1 MDTRKFQGIIPVI
14 TTAMD
19 EDGNILEDPIRRL
32 VDYVIDQ
39 GAHGVAGV
47 GEGSGF
53 HKLSVAERLRLT
65 EITLEQVNGRVP
77 VMVGTSANNI
87 PEAVQFT
94 RAAKDNGADAVFIM
108 PPYLARLRDDQVL
121 DYYCRIADAVDIEI
135 VVQDNLMST
144 GGGGLSVPL
153 MTRLVASIPSITYI
167 KEENPPTGPKISQI
181 IQELGDRVD
190 VISGN
195 GGKNILNDL
204 ARGVVGC
211 MPGSVGVR
219 GLVQAYEAYT
229 NGAIDRAYDV
239 FERIYRIL
247 WFNSQHYGPA
257 TTEILRRKGIFPT
270 NYVRPPSGPPLDEVD
285 HRELTMLLER
295 AGDLV

>member
-1 MDTRKFQGIIPVI
+1 MNTGEFHGIIPVI

-19 EDGNILEDPIRRL
+19 EDGNILEQPIRRL
-32 VDYVIDQ
+32 VDDVIEK

-53 HKLSVAERLRLT
+53 HKLSVSERLRLT

-77 VMVGTSANNI
+77 VMIGTTANNI
-87 PEAVQFT
+87 PEAIQFT
-94 RAAKDNGADAVFIM
+94 RAARDNGADAVFIM
-108 PPYLARLRDDQVL
+108 PPYLSQLRDDQIL
-121 DYYCRIADAVDIEI
+121 DYYHRIAEAVDIEI
-135 VVQDNLMST
+135 VVQDNLMPS
-144 GGGGLSVPL
+144 GGGLSVPL
-153 MTRLVASIPSITYI
+153 MARLVAEIPSIGYI

-181 IQELGDRVD
+181 IREFGNRVA

-211 MPGSVGVR
+211 MPGSVAVP
-219 GLVQAYEAYT
+219 GLVQVYEAYVSC
-229 NGAIDRAYDV
+229 DVDQAYDI
-239 FERIYRIL
+239 FERIYRII

-270 NYVRPPSGPPLDEVD
+270 NYVRPPCAPPLDEID
-285 HRELTMLLER
+285 HQELTKLLAR

>member
-1 MDTRKFQGIIPVI
+1 MGKKFHGIIPVI

-19 EDGNILEDPIRRL
+19 EDGNILEPPIRQL
-32 VDYVIDQ
+32 VDHVIEK

-53 HKLSVAERLRLT
+53 HKLSVNERLRLT

-77 VMVGTSANNI
+77 VMIGTSANNV
-87 PEAVQFT
+87 PEAILFT
-94 RAAKDNGADAVFIM
+94 RAARDNGADAVFIM

-121 DYYCRIADAVDIEI
+121 DFYRRIADAVDIEI
-135 VVQDNLMST
+135 VVQDNLMP
-144 GGGGLSVPL
+144 GGGGSLSVPL
-153 MTRLVASIPSITYI
+153 IVQLVAEIPSITYI

-181 IQELGDRVD
+181 VRELGGRVS

-195 GGKNILNDL
+195 GGKRILNDL

-211 MPGSVGVR
+211 MPGSVAVA
-219 GLVQAYEAYT
+219 GLVQVYEAYVC
-229 NGAIDRAYDV
+229 GDIDRAYDV
-239 FERIYRIL
+239 FERIYRVI
-247 WFNSQHYGPA
+247 WFNSEHYGPA
-257 TTEILRRKGIFPT
+257 TPEILRRKGIFPT
-270 NYVRPPSGPPLDEVD
+270 NYVRPPCAPPLDNVD
-285 HRELTMLLER
+285 HQELARLMAR

>member
-19 EDGNILEDPIRRL
+19 EDGNILEQPIRRL
-32 VDYVIDQ
+32 VDHVIDQ

-77 VMVGTSANNI
+77 VMIGTSSNNI

-121 DYYCRIADAVDIEI
+121 DYYRRIADAVEIEI
-135 VVQDNLMST
+135 VVQDNLMPS

-153 MTRLVASIPSITYI
+153 MAQLAAEIPSITYI
-167 KEENPPTGPKISQI
+167 KEESPPTGPKIGQI
-181 IQELGDRVD
+181 IRELGGRVD

-211 MPGSVGVR
+211 MPGSVAVP
-219 GLVQAYEAYT
+219 GLVQVYEAYFK
-229 NGAIDRAYDV
+229 GDLDRAYDI
-239 FERIYRIL
+239 FERIYRVI

-270 NYVRPPSGPPLDEVD
+270 NYVRPPCAPPLDEID
-285 HRELTMLLER
+285 HQELTRLLQR